1 MWSTVETMTE
11 NPINKNLRS
20 RLGEPID
27 RLRSAAF
34 GRCQNN
40 RKTAEKALSLRKVM
54 LLFLLGTSSG

>member
-1 MWSTVETMTE
+1 MTG

-27 RLRSAAF
+27 RLRSAVL

-40 RKTAEKALSLRKVM
+40 QKTAEKAASLRKVM
-54 LLFLLGTSSG
+54 LLFLLETSLG

>member
-1 MWSTVETMTE
+1 MWSTVEAMTG

-34 GRCQNN
+34 GRCQNK
-40 RKTAEKALSLRKVM
+40 RKTAEKVASLRKVT
-54 LLFLLGTSSG
+54 LQFLLETSSG

>member
-1 MWSTVETMTE
+1 MTE